1 MNRRGTTHV
10 VVLCIA
16 AALWLVGSPVGPPAM
31 GALAAQSFGTVAGH
45 VRLQSRARFGGV
57 TIRVADRST
66 TTLADG
72 SFLLLD
78 VPPGQHAV
86 TADAPSFLSARR
98 EQVEVLAS
106 GHAQLGQVTLLAGD
120 VNGDDEIDL
129 IDLVS
134 LGREF
139 GQSPPSDPRV
149 DLTADGQVNIFD
161 LVLLGGNYGLEGPI
175 AWPDA
180 PVPTATATPTRTET
194 RPPTETWTPQATV
207 TSSVTPTESPT
218 PVATAT
224 ATATP
229 TGNDLRITALQFS
242 GGTREYIGI
251 TNYGPDNQNMTGWRV
266 RSVIG
271 NQWYAFPVA
280 YILHAGDIV
289 KLYSGTIAEHNPPA
303 SLRWTMAAVWED
315 DGDEA
320 RLYDVLGILIDSLAY
335 GNQEPTATLSPTP

>member
-1 MNRRGTTHV
+1 MNCRDAKRIVG
-10 VVLCIA
+10 LCIA
-16 AALWLVGSPVGPPAM
+16 AAFASVTMWFVGQQGRHAS
-31 GALAAQSFGTVAGH
+31 AAQPYGTVAGH
-45 VRLQSRARFGGV
+45 VRLQARSRFGGV

-66 TTLADG
+66 TTLDDG

-120 VNGDDEIDL
+120 ANGDDEIDL

-180 PVPTATATPTRTET
+180 PVPTDTATPTRTET

-218 PVATAT
+218 QV

-280 YILHAGDIV
+280 YVLHAGDIV

-335 GNQEPTATLSPTP
+335 GSQEPTATLSPTP